1 MEERHVSQEML
12 AARTDAN
19 PRWIVEVTT
28 NPEWHPK
35 LDTILRLC
43 LALRYDVISFLEL
56 AEVGSRGL
64 APSSKLQAPSSKLQA
79 PSSKLQAPSSKLQ
92 APSSKL
98 QAPSKEDF
106 TLEEQMLLLLEVMPF
121 HVSRAL
127 RAARL
132 EAGLSQR
139 KLSKLTTFS
148 VCSISLREGYRNTSY
163 PTVTTLGLYCEAFKI
178 ELAQFMAWVF
188 FFTRQDQGLMPI
200 DSLKLYEKW

>member
-1 MEERHVSQEML
+1 MQFQQALCLAMEERHVSQEML

-64 APSSKLQAPSSKLQA
+64 A

>member
-1 MEERHVSQEML
+1 MQFQQALCQVMEERHVSQEML

-79 PSSKLQAPSSKLQ
+79 PSSKLQAPSSKQ
-92 APSSKL
+92 RRFYVGRADASVVGGD
-98 QAPSKEDF
+98 A
-106 TLEEQMLLLLEVMPF
+106 
-121 HVSRAL
+121 VSCVESFAGC
-127 RAARL
+127 AA
-132 EAGLSQR
+132 
-139 KLSKLTTFS
+139 
-148 VCSISLREGYRNTSY
+148 
-163 PTVTTLGLYCEAFKI
+163 
-178 ELAQFMAWVF
+178 
-188 FFTRQDQGLMPI
+188 
-200 DSLKLYEKW
+200 

>member
-1 MEERHVSQEML
+1 MQFQQALCQVMEERHVSQEML

-92 APSSKL
+92 AKKIL
-98 QAPSKEDF
+98 RWK
-106 TLEEQMLLLLEVMPF
+106 
-121 HVSRAL
+121 SRCFCCW
-127 RAARL
+127 R
-132 EAGLSQR
+132 
-139 KLSKLTTFS
+139 
-148 VCSISLREGYRNTSY
+148 
-163 PTVTTLGLYCEAFKI
+163 
-178 ELAQFMAWVF
+178 
-188 FFTRQDQGLMPI
+188 
-200 DSLKLYEKW
+200 

>member
-1 MEERHVSQEML
+1 MQFQQALCQVMEERHVSQEML

-79 PSSKLQAPSSKLQ
+79 PSSKQRRFYVGRADASVVGGD
-92 APSSKL
+92 A
-98 QAPSKEDF
+98 
-106 TLEEQMLLLLEVMPF
+106 
-121 HVSRAL
+121 VSCVESFAGC
-127 RAARL
+127 AA
-132 EAGLSQR
+132 
-139 KLSKLTTFS
+139 
-148 VCSISLREGYRNTSY
+148 
-163 PTVTTLGLYCEAFKI
+163 
-178 ELAQFMAWVF
+178 
-188 FFTRQDQGLMPI
+188 
-200 DSLKLYEKW
+200 

>member
-64 APSSKLQAPSSKLQA
+64 
-79 PSSKLQAPSSKLQ
+79 

>member
-1 MEERHVSQEML
+1 MQFQQALCLAMEERHVSQEML

-92 APSSKL
+92 AKKIL
-98 QAPSKEDF
+98 RWK
-106 TLEEQMLLLLEVMPF
+106 
-121 HVSRAL
+121 SRCFCCW
-127 RAARL
+127 R
-132 EAGLSQR
+132 
-139 KLSKLTTFS
+139 
-148 VCSISLREGYRNTSY
+148 
-163 PTVTTLGLYCEAFKI
+163 
-178 ELAQFMAWVF
+178 
-188 FFTRQDQGLMPI
+188 
-200 DSLKLYEKW
+200 